1 MKNRNRHSKTIYIL
15 AVLAVLVVIGA
26 GVLIWHSRSRTDG
39 TAVATGRTGTETVST
54 LDEQARE
61 KVRSMSPQQRVG
73 QLMMIGIQ
81 GTTVDQDAAY
91 QIAQYHMG
99 NVILFDRNMQSTQ
112 QVKDLNAAL
121 ARQIRRQS
129 QDIPPFIAVDQEGG
143 FVLRMRD
150 AFPRVPSEQQL
161 GENGD
166 PAAARTW
173 AVTTGKKLKELGFNL
188 NFAPV
193 VDLGSASERSYS
205 RDPAVVT
212 SFAREAVEGYEEA
225 KIWCALKH
233 FPGIGKVRTDPHLDG
248 DQVAASRDE
257 LLAADMKPFADLIG
271 QVPHDKMFIMVSN
284 VTFPAL
290 DPKLP
295 ACVSQ
300 PIMTGILRQQFGYG
314 GLILSDD
321 MEMGAMA
328 KHYAFSDMGVMAI
341 RAGADI
347 VLVCHDYGHEQE
359 TYAGLLKAYEND
371 ESFRKLVDEKV
382 TRIVRTK
389 LAGGEAGYM

>member
-26 GVLIWHSRSRTDG
+26 GVLIWQSRSRTDG
-39 TAVATGRTGTETVST
+39 TAAATGRTGTETVST

-150 AFPRVPSEQQL
+150 AFTRVPSEQQL

-173 AVTTGKKLKELGFNL
+173 AVTTGKKLK
-188 NFAPV
+188 
-193 VDLGSASERSYS
+193 
-205 RDPAVVT
+205 
-212 SFAREAVEGYEEA
+212 
-225 KIWCALKH
+225 
-233 FPGIGKVRTDPHLDG
+233 
-248 DQVAASRDE
+248 
-257 LLAADMKPFADLIG
+257 
-271 QVPHDKMFIMVSN
+271 
-284 VTFPAL
+284 
-290 DPKLP
+290 
-295 ACVSQ
+295 
-300 PIMTGILRQQFGYG
+300 
-314 GLILSDD
+314 
-321 MEMGAMA
+321 
-328 KHYAFSDMGVMAI
+328 
-341 RAGADI
+341 
-347 VLVCHDYGHEQE
+347 
-359 TYAGLLKAYEND
+359 
-371 ESFRKLVDEKV
+371 
-382 TRIVRTK
+382 
-389 LAGGEAGYM
+389 

>member
-1 MKNRNRHSKTIYIL
+1 MKNNKIIYSIIVFL
-15 AVLAVLVVIGA
+15 VIVVLGA
-26 GVLIWHSRSRTDG
+26 AAWIWQSRSHTDG
-39 TAVATGRTGTETVST
+39 TAAASGRTGTVST
-54 LDEQARE
+54 LDGQARD

-81 GTTVDQDAAY
+81 GTTVNQDAAY

-143 FVLRMRD
+143 FVLRMRE

-205 RDPAVVT
+205 SDPAVVT
-212 SFAREAVEGYEEA
+212 SFALQAVQGYEEA
-225 KIWCALKH
+225 KIWCSLKH

-248 DQVAASRDE
+248 DQVAASREE
-257 LLAADMKPFADLIG
+257 LLAADMKPFSDLIR

-284 VTFPAL
+284 VTFPVF

-300 PIMTGILRQQFGYG
+300 PVMTGLLRQQFGYE

-371 ESFRKLVDEKV
+371 ESFRRLVDEKV

-389 LAGGEAGYM
+389 LAGQAAGYL

>member
-1 MKNRNRHSKTIYIL
+1 MKNNKIIYSIIVFL
-15 AVLAVLVVIGA
+15 VIVVLGA
-26 GVLIWHSRSRTDG
+26 AAWIWQSRSHTDG
-39 TAVATGRTGTETVST
+39 TAAASGRTGTVST
-54 LDEQARE
+54 LDEQARD
-61 KVRSMSPQQRVG
+61 KVRSMSSQQRVG

-121 ARQIRRQS
+121 TRQIRRQS

-143 FVLRMRD
+143 FVLRMRE

-205 RDPAVVT
+205 SDPAVVT
-212 SFAREAVEGYEEA
+212 SFALQAVQGYEEA
-225 KIWCALKH
+225 KIWCSLKH
-233 FPGIGKVRTDPHLDG
+233 FPGIGKVRTDPDG
-248 DQVAASRDE
+248 DQVAASREE
-257 LLAADMKPFADLIG
+257 LLAADMKPFSDLIR

-284 VTFPAL
+284 VTFPVF

-300 PIMTGILRQQFGYG
+300 PVMTGLLRQQFGYE

-371 ESFRKLVDEKV
+371 ESFRRLVDEKV

-389 LAGGEAGYM
+389 LAGQAAGYL

>member
-26 GVLIWHSRSRTDG
+26 GVLIWQSRSRTDG
-39 TAVATGRTGTETVST
+39 TAAATGRTGTETVST

-81 GTTVDQDAAY
+81 GTTVDQ
-91 QIAQYHMG
+91 
-99 NVILFDRNMQSTQ
+99 
-112 QVKDLNAAL
+112 
-121 ARQIRRQS
+121 
-129 QDIPPFIAVDQEGG
+129 EGG

-150 AFPRVPSEQQL
+150 AFTRVPSEQQL

-212 SFAREAVEGYEEA
+212 SFARQAVEGYEEA

-371 ESFRKLVDEKV
+371 ESFRNLVDEKV

>member
-1 MKNRNRHSKTIYIL
+1 MDL
-15 AVLAVLVVIGA
+15 A
-26 GVLIWHSRSRTDG
+26 
-39 TAVATGRTGTETVST
+39 VST
-54 LDEQARE
+54 LDGQARD

-143 FVLRMRD
+143 FVLRE

-161 GENGD
+161 GENDD

-173 AVTTGKKLKELGFNL
+173 ALTTGKKLKELGFNL

-205 RDPAVVT
+205 SDPAVVT
-212 SFAREAVEGYEEA
+212 SFALQAVQGYEEA
-225 KIWCALKH
+225 KIWCSLKH

-248 DQVAASRDE
+248 DQVAASREE
-257 LLAADMKPFADLIG
+257 LLAADMKPFSDLIR

-290 DPKLP
+290 DPQLP
-295 ACVSQ
+295 
-300 PIMTGILRQQFGYG
+300 
-314 GLILSDD
+314 
-321 MEMGAMA
+321 EMGAMA

-359 TYAGLLKAYEND
+359 TYTGLLKAYEND

-389 LAGGEAGYM
+389 LAGQAAGYL

>member
-1 MKNRNRHSKTIYIL
+1 MKNKNRHSKFIYSIIVFL
-15 AVLAVLVVIGA
+15 VIVVLGT
-26 GVLIWHSRSRTDG
+26 GSLIWQSRSHTDG
-39 TAVATGRTGTETVST
+39 TAAASGRTGTVST
-54 LDEQARE
+54 LDEQARD

-143 FVLRMRD
+143 FVLRMHE

-205 RDPAVVT
+205 SDPAVVT
-212 SFAREAVEGYEEA
+212 SFSLQAVQGYEEA
-225 KIWCALKH
+225 KIWCSLKH

-248 DQVAASRDE
+248 DQVAASREE
-257 LLAADMKPFADLIG
+257 LLAADMKPFSDLIR

-300 PIMTGILRQQFGYG
+300 PVMTGLLRQQFGYE

-371 ESFRKLVDEKV
+371 ESFRRLVDEKV

-389 LAGGEAGYM
+389 LAGQVAGYL